1 MPSPNIHATAS
12 IPGLKIMEK
21 NFSITFLFLFFISA
35 AFIPTSGANYTD
47 SHDVYWQ
54 ERAALAR
61 ARILQAYNP
70 NPEAIVTDFN
80 QKTKEALEHS
90 QVNRAPHNGT
100 RRNLGRKYMG
110 PCVATNPIDRC
121 WRCNPNWALNR
132 QKLADCAQ
140 GFGAAA
146 TGGKFGPIY
155 VVRDPSDNDMMNP
168 KPGTL
173 RHAVIQPGPLWI
185 IFSHSMNIKL
195 NQELIMTSDKT
206 IDGRGAL
213 IQITGG
219 AGLTIQFVHNII
231 ITNLKITNIVPS
243 PGGTIRDS
251 VNHFGFRTGSDGD
264 AINIFGSHNIWIDH
278 LSMSGGADGLIDA
291 VMGSTAI
298 TISNCHFVR
307 HDKVLLFGGRDM
319 DEIDSKMQITLAFN
333 HFGKHLVQRMP
344 RCRRGFFHLVNN
356 DYTHW
361 LMYAIGGSHH
371 ATIISQGNRYIAP
384 PLPDKRQVTHR
395 EADSPESEWRKWTWV
410 TDHDVFLNGAY
421 FVPSGDPN
429 GAATYLALEK
439 IRPAPGEQ
447 VYDLTRFAGAL
458 KCVVSLPC

>member
-1 MPSPNIHATAS
+1 MGCSTFGAPNHHLKRAS
-12 IPGLKIMEK
+12 VSMSETTIFHVGKKVGGIWGK
-21 NFSITFLFLFFISA
+21 
-35 AFIPTSGANYTD
+35 
-47 SHDVYWQ
+47 
-54 ERAALAR
+54 
-61 ARILQAYNP
+61 
-70 NPEAIVTDFN
+70 
-80 QKTKEALEHS
+80 
-90 QVNRAPHNGT
+90 
-100 RRNLGRKYMG
+100 KYLG

-132 QKLADCAQ
+132 QKYADCAQ

-146 TGGKFGPIY
+146 TGGKFGPLY

-185 IFSHSMNIKL
+185 IFAHSMNIKL
-195 NQELIMTSDKT
+195 NQELIMTSEKT

-251 VNHFGFRTGSDGD
+251 VNHYGFRTGSDGD

-291 VMGSTAI
+291 VMGATAI

-395 EADSPESEWRKWTWV
+395 EADSQSR
-410 TDHDVFLNGAY
+410 NG
-421 FVPSGDPN
+421 GN
-429 GAATYLALEK
+429 GH
-439 IRPAPGEQ
+439 G
-447 VYDLTRFAGAL
+447 
-458 KCVVSLPC
+458 